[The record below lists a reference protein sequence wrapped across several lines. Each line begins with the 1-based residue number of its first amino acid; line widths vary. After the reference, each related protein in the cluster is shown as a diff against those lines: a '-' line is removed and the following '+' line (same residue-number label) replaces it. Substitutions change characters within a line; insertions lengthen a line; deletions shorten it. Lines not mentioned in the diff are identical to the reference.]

1 VRPSRLVRIATPE
14 NFMLLQIIQGTPL
27 RIWALFA
34 ALLWL
39 GYRQTRTRVVGSVR
53 AALLPG
59 IFVVLSLAGVIM
71 AFGANALAVAVWA
84 VGVGI
89 AVTAGA
95 HFLPRLQATWHGA
108 EDTLRIGG
116 SWLPLA
122 LIVSLFFI
130 KFAAGVSLAI
140 HPGLASQTN
149 FVVACSLAYGFFSGL
164 FAARGWQL
172 WQVRS
177 AARA

>member
-1 VRPSRLVRIATPE
+1 
-14 NFMLLQIIQGTPL
+14 MLLQIIQGTPL

-39 GYRQTRTRVVGSVR
+39 GYRQTKDRVVGSLR

-59 IFVVLSLAGVIM
+59 IFILLSLAGVVM
-71 AFGANALAVAVWA
+71 AFGANTLAVSSWG

-89 AVTAGA
+89 AVSAGA
-95 HFLPRLQATWHGA
+95 RILPRLQATWHAAG
-108 EDTLRIGG
+108 DTLQIAG
-116 SWLPLA
+116 SWLPFA

-140 HPGLASQTN
+140 HPGLVSQPN
-149 FVVACSLAYGFFSGL
+149 FAVPCSLAYGFFSGL